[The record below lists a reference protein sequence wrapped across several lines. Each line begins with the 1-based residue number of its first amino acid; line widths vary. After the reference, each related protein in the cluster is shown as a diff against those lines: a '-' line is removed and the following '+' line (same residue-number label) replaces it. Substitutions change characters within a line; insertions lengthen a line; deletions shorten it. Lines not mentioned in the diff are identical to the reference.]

1 MGSNLTNENGPHVVF
16 VHVISPR
23 ASYVISLA
31 WSCFVNFFSAICF
44 CWQQRSWD
52 HSIGKNSQVRRK
64 YYYLIE
70 NRIEGKQV
78 GSPERVMENLIKL
91 TVKTPNQR
99 IDDIQI
105 DCDLQWTVRK
115 LKDYLQDVYPSNPV
129 SIFMWYDPS
138 RRIL

>member
-1 MGSNLTNENGPHVVF
+1 MGSNLTNENEPHVVF

-23 ASYVISLA
+23 VSYVISLA
-31 WSCFVNFFSAICF
+31 WSCLVNFFSVICF

-78 GSPERVMENLIKL
+78 GSPERVSLVMENLIKL

-129 SIFMWYDPS
+129 SIFIM
-138 RRIL
+138 